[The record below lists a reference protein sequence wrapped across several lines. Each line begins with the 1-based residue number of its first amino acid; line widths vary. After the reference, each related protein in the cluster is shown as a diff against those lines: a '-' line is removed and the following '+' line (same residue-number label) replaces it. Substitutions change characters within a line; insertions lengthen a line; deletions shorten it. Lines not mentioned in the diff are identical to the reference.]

1 MTERERLLEKIRK
14 VQALANRGAD
24 GEKKSAA
31 ALLDKLMKQ
40 YGIDEAEIA
49 EERLEKCFF
58 RYKTPYER
66 KLLVQVIYTV
76 TGKIPFKCVGSYSG
90 RARKQVGIDC
100 TAAERLEIE
109 FSYEFYKAALE
120 EEMERFYSA
129 FLMKNDIF
137 PPDSKKAE
145 EIPAAEI
152 SFTARAQPDFQGTLD
167 GGRSIVFEAKYTT
180 TDRLKWDVLT
190 QEQRDT
196 LERHAR
202 RGALAAVCGGI
213 GNEFFFV
220 PWTVWRDMKEH
231 FGRKY
236 VTAADLEQ
244 WRVRFNGAVL
254 FLDYVHHERSGTP

>member
-24 GEKKSAA
+24 GEKQSAA
-31 ALLDKLMKQ
+31 ALLDRLMTQ

-100 TAAERLEIE
+100 TAAERLENE

-120 EEMERFYSA
+120 
-129 FLMKNDIF
+129 DIF
-137 PPDSKKAE
+137 PPASKKAE

-152 SFTARAQPDFQGTLD
+152 S
-167 GGRSIVFEAKYTT
+167 RSEA
-180 TDRLKWDVLT
+180 LKLQALMAGMGDHTRRPVL
-190 QEQRDT
+190 
-196 LERHAR
+196 
-202 RGALAAVCGGI
+202 G
-213 GNEFFFV
+213 
-220 PWTVWRDMKEH
+220 
-231 FGRKY
+231 
-236 VTAADLEQ
+236 
-244 WRVRFNGAVL
+244 
-254 FLDYVHHERSGTP
+254 SGVEP

>member
-24 GEKKSAA
+24 GEKQSAA
-31 ALLDKLMKQ
+31 ALLDRLMTQ

-49 EERLEKCFF
+49 EERLEECFF

-66 KLLVQVIYTV
+66 KLLVQVVYTV
-76 TGKIPFKCVGSYSG
+76 TGKIPFKCVGKYSG
-90 RARKQVGIDC
+90 RARKQVGIKC

-145 EIPAAEI
+145 EIRRRKSAKAKRSNFKRLWRAWATTRAALYWEAGWNRDRQPTRRPAV
-152 SFTARAQPDFQGTLD
+152 SKQGQQRTGPLF
-167 GGRSIVFEAKYTT
+167 RECHKS
-180 TDRLKWDVLT
+180 RL
-190 QEQRDT
+190 R
-196 LERHAR
+196 
-202 RGALAAVCGGI
+202 
-213 GNEFFFV
+213 
-220 PWTVWRDMKEH
+220 P
-231 FGRKY
+231 
-236 VTAADLEQ
+236 
-244 WRVRFNGAVL
+244 L
-254 FLDYVHHERSGTP
+254 F

>member
-24 GEKKSAA
+24 GEKQSAA
-31 ALLDKLMKQ
+31 ALLDRLMTQ

-137 PPDSKKAE
+137 PPASKKAE
-145 EIPAAEI
+145 AKRLNFKRLWRAWATTRAALCWEAGWNRDRQPTRRPAV
-152 SFTARAQPDFQGTLD
+152 SKQGQQRTGPLF
-167 GGRSIVFEAKYTT
+167 RECHKS
-180 TDRLKWDVLT
+180 RL
-190 QEQRDT
+190 R
-196 LERHAR
+196 
-202 RGALAAVCGGI
+202 
-213 GNEFFFV
+213 
-220 PWTVWRDMKEH
+220 P
-231 FGRKY
+231 
-236 VTAADLEQ
+236 
-244 WRVRFNGAVL
+244 L
-254 FLDYVHHERSGTP
+254 F

>member
-24 GEKKSAA
+24 GEKQSAA

-109 FSYEFYKAALE
+109 FSYEFYKAPVFSANPYVSLSLHLK
-120 EEMERFYSA
+120 ERKTCCS
-129 FLMKNDIF
+129 
-137 PPDSKKAE
+137 
-145 EIPAAEI
+145 
-152 SFTARAQPDFQGTLD
+152 TL
-167 GGRSIVFEAKYTT
+167 
-180 TDRLKWDVLT
+180 
-190 QEQRDT
+190 
-196 LERHAR
+196 
-202 RGALAAVCGGI
+202 
-213 GNEFFFV
+213 
-220 PWTVWRDMKEH
+220 P
-231 FGRKY
+231 
-236 VTAADLEQ
+236 
-244 WRVRFNGAVL
+244 GAVTI
-254 FLDYVHHERSGTP
+254 SAPTITI